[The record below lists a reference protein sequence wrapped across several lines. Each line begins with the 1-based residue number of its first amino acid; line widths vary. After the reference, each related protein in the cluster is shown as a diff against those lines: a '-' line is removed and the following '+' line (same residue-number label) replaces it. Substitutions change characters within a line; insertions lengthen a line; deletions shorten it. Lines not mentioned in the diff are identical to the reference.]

1 MQFSE
6 RKKITAI
13 CEDSVSIDSQSD
25 CRDRCKNFNL
35 IFTGNANQRAGSNAL
50 IHDVNI
56 NMHSFV
62 TLSQR

>member
-13 CEDSVSIDSQSD
+13 REGSVSIDSQSD

-56 NMHSFV
+56 NMHFRS
-62 TLSQR
+62 